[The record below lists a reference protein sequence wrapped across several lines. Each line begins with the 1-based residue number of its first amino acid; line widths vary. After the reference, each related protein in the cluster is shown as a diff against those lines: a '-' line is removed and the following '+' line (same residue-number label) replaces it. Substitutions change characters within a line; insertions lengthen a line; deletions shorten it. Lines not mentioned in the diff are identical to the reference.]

1 MQTCVPVKDLK
12 DTASFARRVEQASG
26 PITVTKNGYEVFYA
40 LRPDYYEALQQ
51 EAAKAQLLSR
61 IMLAEQE
68 IDSGDYMDVFE
79 FLDKPGA

>member
-40 LRPDYYEALQQ
+40 LRPD
-51 EAAKAQLLSR
+51 
-61 IMLAEQE
+61 
-68 IDSGDYMDVFE
+68 
-79 FLDKPGA
+79 